1 MKKSLVLF
9 FFLFLIS
16 SKAQEIAR
24 IENIKINSKEL
35 NQQREILIYTPQSY
49 NENLYSYYDVIY
61 VFDAH
66 SREFFDYVHSVIS
79 FLSNTSKKFIVVG
92 ITSPYNE
99 KLDYSRNNDFLPYPK
114 NTNPKD
120 FYNGYSGNADNFLNY
135 VKKEVV
141 PYVESNYRT
150 LNHRTAVGHS
160 LSASFIVYTMLNET
174 NLFDNYIA
182 ISPNFAFD
190 KKRLVDDIKHFDYA
204 KIKSNKYLYL
214 SHANEAENWK
224 EWKPAREKVYSFLQD
239 SLKTD
244 KLKVEVRDYSK
255 ETHWSTFPPSFNTA
269 IQYYFYKIYENQ
281 QKELSTEEYEITINI
296 KVPNKEDE
304 IYITGNQINLG
315 NWDPNQIKMNK
326 KSDFER
332 ELKVKLHSPA
342 QFKFTK
348 GSWETEAE
356 VKNSLSEN
364 ITIMPKKVKEYKFE
378 IVGFNQ

>member
-1 MKKSLVLF
+1 MKKSLLFF
-9 FFLFLIS
+9 FFLFLVS
-16 SKAQEIAR
+16 SKAQEIAK
-24 IENIKINSKEL
+24 IESIKINSKEL
-35 NQQREILIYTPQSY
+35 QQEREILIYTPQSY
-49 NENLYSYYDVIY
+49 NENLYSSYDVIY

-92 ITSPYNE
+92 ITSTYIE
-99 KLDYSRNNDFLPYPK
+99 KLNYARNNDLLPYPK

-120 FYNGYSGNADNFLNY
+120 FYNGYSGNADNFLSY

-141 PYVESNYRT
+141 PYIESNYRT

-160 LSASFIVYTMLNET
+160 LSASFIVYAMLNET

-182 ISPNFAFD
+182 ISPNFSFD
-190 KKRLVDDIKHFDYA
+190 KERLVADIKQFDYA
-204 KIKSNKYLYL
+204 KIKSNKFLYI
-214 SHANEAENWK
+214 SHANEAQNWK

-239 SLKTD
+239 SLKKD
-244 KLKVEVRDYSK
+244 KLKVVIKDYST
-255 ETHWSTFPPSFNTA
+255 ETHWSSFAPSFNTA
-269 IQYYFYKIYENQ
+269 IQYYFDNIYENQ
-281 QKELSTEEYEITINI
+281 QKELSSEEYEITIHV

-315 NWDPNQIKMNK
+315 NWNPSQVKMKK

-348 GSWETEAE
+348 GTWETEAE
-356 VKNSLSEN
+356 VKNGGMQN
-364 ITIMPKKVKEYKFE
+364 IIIIPKNGKEYRFE
-378 IVGFNQ
+378 VISFNE